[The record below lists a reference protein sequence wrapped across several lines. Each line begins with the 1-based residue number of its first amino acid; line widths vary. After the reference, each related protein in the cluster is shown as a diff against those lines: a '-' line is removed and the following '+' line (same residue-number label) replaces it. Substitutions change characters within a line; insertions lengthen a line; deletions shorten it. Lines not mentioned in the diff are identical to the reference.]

1 MKKYLK
7 NIIGISAFILMVSC
21 NDYLD
26 VQPVDE
32 YLEENVFTSE
42 NGIQTALNG
51 IYSNMTS
58 SNTYGGNLT
67 LGTVDLLAQRYN
79 VNNVSHR
86 YHYYGN
92 YNYENAGVKNTF
104 DNIWT
109 NLYSN
114 ILNINN
120 FIGSLETYGPIISQE
135 KEDILKGEA
144 MGLRAMHHFDL
155 LRLYGPVY
163 SANASAEAIPYN
175 TEAKANLNALL
186 PATDVIAK
194 ILADLDVAE
203 QLLENDPVRTYGKV
217 AVNQEYDDATGYNG
231 EDFYRFR
238 NLRLNYYAIKA
249 LQARVHLY
257 AGNKEAALIA
267 SKVVIDEASTWF
279 EWTSPSE
286 IISAGENPDRTFS
299 SEVLFA
305 IHNNNLYNQHAN
317 LFDSYLN
324 GYAILASE
332 DSRLNT
338 VFEGNQNDYRYIYT
352 WMIPDV
358 GDHTFRTF
366 FKYADV
372 DSNSKAFRYRQPLIR
387 ISEMYYIAAETEE
400 DPAVAI
406 DYLNT
411 VRYNRGLVD
420 LPLSADIQSEI
431 LKEYQKE
438 FYGEGQLF
446 FYYKRKNALSIPDG
460 SSTTGDVIM
469 DTNKYVVPLPESE
482 TDYR

>member
-7 NIIGISAFILMVSC
+7 HIIGISACILMISC

-26 VQPVDE
+26 VQPDDK

-58 SNTYGGNLT
+58 SSTYGSNLT
-67 LGTVDLLAQRYN
+67 LSTVDLLAQRYN
-79 VNNVSHR
+79 VNSVSHR

-92 YNYENAGVKNTF
+92 YSYENTGVKNTF

-114 ILNINN
+114 IININN
-120 FIGSLETYGPIISQE
+120 FIGSLETYDPIISQE
-135 KEDILKGEA
+135 KENILKGEA
-144 MGLRAMHHFDL
+144 LGLRAMHHFDL

-163 SANASAEAIPYN
+163 TVNPDAEAIPYN
-175 TEAKANLNALL
+175 TEAEANLNPLL
-186 PATDVIAK
+186 PATEVIAK
-194 ILADLDVAE
+194 ILTDLNMAE
-203 QLLENDPVRTYGKV
+203 QLLENDPVRSYGKV
-217 AVNQEYDDATGYNG
+217 DVYQEEDDITGYNG

-249 LQARVHLY
+249 LQARVNLY
-257 AGNKEAALIA
+257 AGNKEAALAA
-267 SKVVIDEASTWF
+267 SISVINEASTWF

-286 IISAGENPDRTFS
+286 VISAGENPDRTFS

-305 IHNNNLYNQHAN
+305 IQNNNLYNQQAS

-324 GYAILASE
+324 GYSILAPE
-332 DSRLNT
+332 ASRLNT

-352 WMIPDV
+352 WMIPAV

-372 DSNSKAFRYRQPLIR
+372 ESNSKTFRYRQPLIR
-387 ISEMYYIAAETEE
+387 ISEMYYIAAETET
-400 DPAVAI
+400 DPTIAV

-411 VRYNRGLVD
+411 VRYNRGLVN
-420 LPLSADIQSEI
+420 LPVTVNIEDEI

-446 FYYKRKNALSIPDG
+446 FYYKRNNVLSIPDG
-460 SSTTGDVIM
+460 SSATGNITM
-469 DTNKYVVPLPESE
+469 DINKYVVPLPESE